1 MDSLDFEWPPSLLFL
16 LVLRQSCLFSELQC
30 YLLGNWGASLST
42 KFKSLLLSESCAC
55 HWPWKQTNGPREKDF
70 ACEDTDIQDTLMHP
84 PRDGG
89 LQERGNPHSWA
100 RPHRCA
106 APFGGGWQCLV
117 GMKCP
122 LGSWETHQS
131 PRSECAEVPGRGG
144 ASGPWA
150 CTAGVVGAAHR
161 SALPPL
167 PSPGGLLWEKWD
179 KIAINLREQASF
191 SHTGSS
197 PLHMSEP
204 AGCFHVMLGITVEK
218 TVRH

>member
-1 MDSLDFEWPPSLLFL
+1 MRGHGHSGHINASTMGWWPPGEGEPS
-16 LVLRQSCLFSELQC
+16 Q
-30 YLLGNWGASLST
+30 LGTPSQMCST
-42 KFKSLLLSESCAC
+42 L
-55 HWPWKQTNGPREKDF
+55 WR
-70 ACEDTDIQDTLMHP
+70 
-84 PRDGG
+84 R
-89 LQERGNPHSWA
+89 
-100 RPHRCA
+100 
-106 APFGGGWQCLV
+106 CLV

-204 AGCFHVMLGITVEK
+204 AGCFHVMLGIMVEK